1 MNTRI
6 FGRTGRSVGEVGL
19 GTWQL
24 GAGWGDVS
32 EAAALATLRAAWDAG
47 TTLFDTAD
55 VYGMGRA
62 ETLIGKFLAETPSA
76 RGAAYVATKLG
87 RFSPPGWPE
96 NFSRAGIRLH
106 TEASLRRLGVEA
118 LDLTQLHC
126 VPFDVLKQGEVF
138 EHLRELKREGRSAIS
153 G

>member
-1 MNTRI
+1 MNTRV

-32 EAAALATLRAAWDAG
+32 EATAMATLRAAFEAG

-62 ETLIGKFLAETPSA
+62 EKFIGAFLKETRAPI
-76 RGAAYVATKLG
+76 YIATKLG

-96 NFSRAGIRLH
+96 NFTRAGIRQH
-106 TEASLRRLGVEA
+106 TEGSLKRLGVDVV
-118 LDLTQLHC
+118 DLTQLHC
-126 VPFDVLKQGEVF
+126 VPFAVLKQGEVF
-138 EHLRELKREGRSAIS
+138 EHLR
-153 G
+153 